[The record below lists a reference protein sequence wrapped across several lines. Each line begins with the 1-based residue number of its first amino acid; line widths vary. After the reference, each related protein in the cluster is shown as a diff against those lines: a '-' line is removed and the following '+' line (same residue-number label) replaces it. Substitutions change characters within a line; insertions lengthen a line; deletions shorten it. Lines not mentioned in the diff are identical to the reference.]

1 MHQGSEYSTLT
12 NQLFRVLCKLMNLS
26 RLVDEIVPKAGAF
39 LGVFFVVMTIGYG
52 FLYYVDFVPEP
63 IKTDEA
69 ASSTTPVVKEG
80 KTEVEAAETEPVA
93 TWNEPYPTSITLD
106 SLGRTVS
113 VLNPTSRSIAELDN
127 ALLKGVVRH
136 PDSADLNE
144 QNGNMLILGHS
155 SYLKN
160 VFNKNYQAFNG
171 IQNLKWGDTITL
183 RSRDYEYIYRVDRVY
198 EAKAS
203 TVTIPTKSTGQK
215 LTLATCDTFGAKE
228 DRFIV
233 ESTLVSK
240 KAL

>member
-1 MHQGSEYSTLT
+1 
-12 NQLFRVLCKLMNLS
+12 
-26 RLVDEIVPKAGAF
+26 
-39 LGVFFVVMTIGYG
+39 
-52 FLYYVDFVPEP
+52 
-63 IKTDEA
+63 
-69 ASSTTPVVKEG
+69 
-80 KTEVEAAETEPVA
+80 
-93 TWNEPYPTSITLD
+93 
-106 SLGRTVS
+106 VS

-203 TVTIPTKSTGQK
+203 TVTIPTKSAGQK

>member
-1 MHQGSEYSTLT
+1 
-12 NQLFRVLCKLMNLS
+12 MNIS
-26 RLVDEIVPKAGAF
+26 HLVEEIIPKAGAF

-52 FLYYVDFVPEP
+52 ILYYIDFVPETP
-63 IKTDEA
+63 ATAESVTSTDTEEPEV
-69 ASSTTPVVKEG
+69 ASAPAIEQEPEPEQATT
-80 KTEVEAAETEPVA
+80 
-93 TWNEPYPTSITLD
+93 TWNDPYPTSITLD